1 MHHHMPKPAIIRKPQ
16 RVTLYL
22 SEVAAERGREVS
34 RLTGTSLSQLVTDL
48 LVSCDDGSH
57 KVRVYADFPAHEY
70 SELERHA
77 EESGMSVESF
87 VRVAAQQLL
96 STP

>member
-1 MHHHMPKPAIIRKPQ
+1 MQQRMPKPSIIRKPK

-22 SEVAAERGREVS
+22 TEEAAKRGRTVAS
-34 RLTGTSLSQLVTDL
+34 VTGTSLSQLVTDL
-48 LVSCDDGSH
+48 LVSCDDGTR
-57 KVRVYADFPAHEY
+57 KVRVHTDFPAHEY

-77 EESGMSVESF
+77 EEAGLSVEAF
-87 VRVAAQQLL
+87 VRIAAQQLL